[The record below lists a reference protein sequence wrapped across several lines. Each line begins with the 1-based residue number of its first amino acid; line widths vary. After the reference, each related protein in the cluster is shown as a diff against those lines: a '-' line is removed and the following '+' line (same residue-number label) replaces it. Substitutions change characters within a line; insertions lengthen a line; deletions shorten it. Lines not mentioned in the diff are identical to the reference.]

1 MTRWSSFAAS
11 LVLIAGCA
19 GPASK
24 PPPAAPE
31 AEPAPAAVLP
41 PSGLMLANFDRS
53 VRPQD
58 DLYRFAGGG
67 WLARTEIP
75 ADRSNYGT
83 FLILDDQAREEVR
96 KLIVATSQQ
105 PNRAPG
111 SDAQKVGD
119 YYLAYMNTDRVE
131 SLGLTPLEAEL
142 ARIDA
147 ITSAQDVAR
156 YIGHS
161 QRLGVAQASAAVVEA
176 VV

>member
-1 MTRWSSFAAS
+1 MADRFFSMAAAAL
-11 LVLIAGCA
+11 LVTVSVQAA
-19 GPASK
+19 K
-24 PPPAAPE
+24 PVA
-31 AEPAPAAVLP
+31 PAPAAQPAP
-41 PSGLMLANFDRS
+41 PAPAPLVSGLDLAGFDRS

-119 YYLAYMNTDRVE
+119 Y
-131 SLGLTPLEAEL
+131 
-142 ARIDA
+142 
-147 ITSAQDVAR
+147 
-156 YIGHS
+156 
-161 QRLGVAQASAAVVEA
+161 
-176 VV
+176 